1 MIFIFIKLLFVLVV
15 LVVLVLLPCIVNL
28 CVDLKLVIEDVV
40 NVI

>member
-1 MIFIFIKLLFVLVV
+1 MIFIFIKLLFV